1 MLVSPL
7 VYQGKKYLLS
17 DYNRDGDSHRSP
29 WNNKYDPPVSDG
41 FVPSAALREMEVE
54 ANLLFDTYRELYFDG
69 GNSSVYF
76 WDLDGSG
83 FAACFLVKK
92 VTEGGENVKMGSW
105 DGIHVIEVTEK
116 AGSSSKQFVYKLT
129 STVMLNTSIEK
140 SESGKTNLAGSVTR
154 QAEKIAGIEG
164 ENSHVSNMGGM
175 VEDMETD
182 MRQHLLAITYV
193 EKMGDI
199 LRETR
204 NVSDEDG
211 KTALNK
217 VAESLNAAALGAA
230 VAGINK
236 KE

>member
-105 DGIHVIEVTEK
+105 DGIFDLILWRSIKPPLFGKMFPLFHRSVPLRKLAPPQSNSFT
-116 AGSSSKQFVYKLT
+116 SS
-129 STVMLNTSIEK
+129 
-140 SESGKTNLAGSVTR
+140 
-154 QAEKIAGIEG
+154 
-164 ENSHVSNMGGM
+164 
-175 VEDMETD
+175 
-182 MRQHLLAITYV
+182 HLP
-193 EKMGDI
+193 
-199 LRETR
+199 
-204 NVSDEDG
+204 SC
-211 KTALNK
+211 
-217 VAESLNAAALGAA
+217 
-230 VAGINK
+230 
-236 KE
+236 